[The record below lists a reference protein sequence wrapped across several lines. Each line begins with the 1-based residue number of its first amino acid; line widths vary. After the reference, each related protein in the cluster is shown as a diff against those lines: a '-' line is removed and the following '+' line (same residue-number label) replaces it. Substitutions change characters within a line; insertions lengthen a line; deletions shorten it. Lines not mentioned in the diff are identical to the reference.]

1 MDQSKQSASS
11 ILETLDAIQLEDFTS
26 NVDRH
31 KTLVA
36 ASALISRLET
46 PLETTER
53 LCMHEPAL
61 GACLKIVKDLDLW
74 AKWHERGDEP
84 LDSSSLAAMVG
95 CQPELLVRILRHLA
109 ASHVLEQ
116 VSGDTFKPTRFWL
129 DLSQPAVGESI
140 NFLYDLSLP
149 TFFKAPSFLQSTNY
163 ANPTDAE
170 AGIFQAAK
178 ANFPGDL
185 YAYLAENPREG
196 ASFNSIMSGV
206 AATLPS
212 WFDMLP
218 VHERI
223 LEGADTDPTSPL
235 FVDIGGNVGH
245 DTERFRQVYPDLA
258 SRLYLEDR
266 ENVVSRAT
274 CAAPVNKVAHDFF
287 KPQPIAGAR
296 VYYLHSILH
305 NWTDESCKVILEM
318 TKGAMK
324 RGYSKLLIH
333 EHVVP
338 DTSLHPHTTSFDLIM
353 MALFGAKER
362 TEAEW
367 RAILESA
374 GYKIVNIWRSELA
387 VQAVIEAELA

>member
-1 MDQSKQSASS
+1 MEQREQPASS
-11 ILETLDAIQLEDFTS
+11 TVAILNAIQLEDFTS

-61 GACLKIVKDLDLW
+61 GACLKIAKDLDLW
-74 AKWHERGDEP
+74 GKWHEHGDEP

-95 CQPELLVRILRHLA
+95 CQPDLLVRVLRHLA
-109 ASHVLEQ
+109 ANHVLEQ
-116 VSGDTFKPTRFWL
+116 VSGDTFKPTRFWRA
-129 DLSQPAVGESI
+129 LSQPAVGECI
-140 NFLYDLSLP
+140 NFLYDLSIP
-149 TFFKAPSFLQSTNY
+149 TFFKAPSFLQSTSY
-163 ANPTDAE
+163 ANPTDAK

-185 YAYLAENPREG
+185 YAYLAEHPREG
-196 ASFNSIMSGV
+196 ASFNSIMTGV
-206 AATLPS
+206 AETLPS
-212 WFDMLP
+212 WTDMLP
-218 VHERI
+218 VQERI
-223 LEGADTDPTSPL
+223 LQGADTDPTSPL
-235 FVDIGGNVGH
+235 IVDIGGNVGH
-245 DTERFRQVYPDLA
+245 DTERFRQAYPDLA
-258 SRLYLEDR
+258 SRLYLQDR

-274 CAAPVNKVAHDFF
+274 CADAVNKVAHDFF
-287 KPQPIAGAR
+287 TPQPISGAR

-305 NWTDESCKVILEM
+305 NWTDESCKLILEM
-318 TKGAMK
+318 VKGAMK

-338 DTSLHPHTTSFDLIM
+338 ETGLHPHTTSFDLIM

-362 TEAEW
+362 TEPEW
-367 RAILESA
+367 RALLESA
-374 GYKIVNIWRSELA
+374 GFKIVNIWTSELA